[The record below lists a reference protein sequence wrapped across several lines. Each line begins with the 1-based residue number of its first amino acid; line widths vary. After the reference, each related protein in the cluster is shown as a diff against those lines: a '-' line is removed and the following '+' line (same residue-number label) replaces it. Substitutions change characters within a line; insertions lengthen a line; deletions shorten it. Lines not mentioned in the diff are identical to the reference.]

1 MNKKHPWYGVILAMG
16 LCTAEADA
24 ALINS
29 SVLNFNPGEIVCP
42 IGGTAPDNCTYG
54 VRNVLGS
61 WFAMDRSGNGKVGV
75 DEKVALSASEGIRLG
90 QTQDASGSHT
100 GLPDGSE
107 LPGIDNPWNYF
118 GNTGMHKTV
127 SPIVISGGDDGTGDG
142 IASLDFSGWTVTW
155 NFIPAISMGSGAN
168 TMADNPEGI
177 AVLNCS
183 VDCSVGDTFI
193 LDYSATVPND
203 GTTSFGNVAYALHLE
218 GQISAV
224 PVPAAVWLLGS
235 GLAALFSC
243 GYRRVLHHHAQ

>member
-1 MNKKHPWYGVILAMG
+1 MNKKQMYCGVALALG
-16 LCTAEADA
+16 LYAAEADA
-24 ALINS
+24 ALVNS
-29 SVLNFNPGEIVCP
+29 SILSFNPGEIFCQ

-54 VRNVLGS
+54 IKNVSGS
-61 WFAMDRSGNGKVGV
+61 WFAMDGSGDGKVQAN
-75 DEKVALSASEGIRLG
+75 EKVALSANEGIRLG

-100 GLPDGSE
+100 GFPDGSE
-107 LPGIDNPWNYF
+107 LPGIDNPWSFF

-155 NFIPAISMGSGAN
+155 NLIPAISMGSGAN

-203 GTTSFGNVAYALHLE
+203 GKTGFGNVAYALHLE
-218 GQISAV
+218 GQISTV

-243 GYRRVLHHHAQ
+243 GYRRRST